1 MGVMLNTTSERV
13 ANAFTVRSIRD
24 AEDDWHIIELERDG
38 QVIEI
43 EADEVSA
50 LTFALNSALGG

>member
-1 MGVMLNTTSERV
+1 METMLNTKTETISD
-13 ANAFTVRSIRD
+13 AFSVRSIRD

-50 LTFALNSALGG
+50 LTFALNSVLSG

>member
-1 MGVMLNTTSERV
+1 MRT
-13 ANAFTVRSIRD
+13 IRD
-24 AEDDWHIIELERDG
+24 TEDGWHIIELERDG
-38 QVIEI
+38 QIIEI